1 MTEFLLQRIE
11 THTSRQV
18 LKVQAF
24 CLQVAAE
31 LAGVPD
37 RADWKRCQI
46 SPDEEAAR
54 TENFKAR
61 FKPYDI
67 MQ

>member
-1 MTEFLLQRIE
+1 MQYQLFFT
-11 THTSRQV
+11 
-18 LKVQAF
+18 QA
-24 CLQVAAE
+24 AAE

-54 TENFKAR
+54 TEVFKAH

>member
-1 MTEFLLQRIE
+1 MN
-11 THTSRQV
+11 SCKPSWDQV
-18 LKVQAF
+18 VNVQI
-24 CLQVAAE
+24 CLAQVAAE

-46 SPDEEAAR
+46 SSDEEAAR

>member
-1 MTEFLLQRIE
+1 MIDL
-11 THTSRQV
+11 S
-18 LKVQAF
+18 A
-24 CLQVAAE
+24 QVAAQ
-31 LAGVPD
+31 LTGAPD
-37 RADWKRCQI
+37 RADWKKCMI

-54 TENFKAR
+54 TEGFKEH